1 MKEVKILITIKVDN
15 GFYTSQQEIERVNTL
30 IKSRYGEQKVEVLKV
45 DTYYV
50 KILLTMDSE
59 LLFANGIIN
68 CKQDLVERVKNV
80 LSDKFSN
87 QRIEL
92 LEETEPKLYIC
103 DI

>member
-45 DTYYV
+45 DTYCV

-59 LLFANGIIN
+59 LLFVNGIIN
-68 CKQDLVERVKNV
+68 CKQELVERVKNV